1 MDSASEK
8 NQNQCEKKV
17 NCLKIKTAKMGKK
30 AGKRDSPFH
39 PPARARTL
47 TRTFAYAYANEGRTA
62 LMCVPHLRRG
72 GSFL

>member
-39 PPARARTL
+39 PPRARAHSD
-47 TRTFAYAYANEGRTA
+47 AYVRV
-62 LMCVPHLRRG
+62 CVRE
-72 GSFL
+72 